1 MKKAVLILLF
11 FILCVGECFAHEIQG
26 VVLTQEGSPVEGA
39 VVLHRSSQNK
49 TVTDKRGEFR
59 LNILEGG
66 EIRLEVIHPDYLEVE
81 VLLSSKDVLKRII
94 IRLVPLIRQREEI
107 VVTAMRYP
115 ESSAEVPAAETVISN
130 ETLDEEMPPNITE
143 GIQNIPGVSS
153 LGAGGFSVVP
163 NIRGLARRR
172 VLIMVDNARITSD
185 RRTGPNASFVDPKDV
200 EKIEVLRSPS
210 SVFYGS
216 DAIGG
221 VIHVFTKRMNPQ
233 DGLKGT
239 VNLKYG
245 TVNREKGLGFSL
257 RGKRRS
263 TGFYLSF
270 QGNDAENYSSP
281 LEEVLMSK
289 FSQGSLIG
297 KVSYTSKKRE
307 VDLGFIGSRGY
318 DIGKPSRDS
327 LEKPA
332 RYPLESQNLIQ
343 LRWVEKGLGKTG
355 QLDLQ
360 AYINPH
366 FLETRK
372 EKIDVDENYKKEESY
387 SKTQSVDFGFH
398 LSYGQKVVDELRIKG
413 GLDFLGRAGAKSR
426 NIDTSYDPSG
436 QIQNEFEQFPF
447 SKGGRSDLG
456 FFISGDYTGIKNL
469 DLVAG
474 VRLDFIRLEA
484 LPGSAA
490 SPNKIRHTAWTGF
503 IGGSVKLTEAV
514 IFFANLSRAYRAPS
528 LNELFYTGITGR
540 GFIIA
545 QPDLSPEMSLNL
557 DTGLKIILKRFFLGL
572 YSFYYEIDNLI
583 ERFRTSES
591 IYTYGNVDEGRI
603 YGVEVEMEYYPRPG
617 WKIFGNFFVFEGT
630 SLKTKDP
637 LNDVPPPR
645 LYLGTRFWIKRFSAE
660 VNAVYNLQKADPG
673 PAEIENPSYE
683 IVNLKFNYAVAS
695 SLRVYLFV
703 SNLFNKTYLARP
715 DPDSI
720 EEPGRNIVIGLNV
733 SF

>member
-1 MKKAVLILLF
+1 MKKTVLNLLVF
-11 FILCVGECFAHEIQG
+11 FLCVGGCFALEIQG
-26 VVLTQEGSPVEGA
+26 IVLTKEGSPVEGA
-39 VVLHRSSQNK
+39 VVFHRSSQSK
-49 TVTDKRGEFR
+49 TVTDEEGEFK
-59 LNILEGG
+59 LSIPGVE
-66 EIRLEVIHPDYLEVE
+66 EIRLEVIHPDYLEQE
-81 VLLSSKDVLKRII
+81 VVISRQDASKRII
-94 IRLVPLIRQREEI
+94 IRLIPLIRQREEI

-115 ESSAEVPAAETVISN
+115 ESSAEVPAAESVIPS
-130 ETLDEEMPPNITE
+130 ETLEEEMSPNITE

-185 RRTGPNASFVDPKDV
+185 RRTGPNASFIDPRDV

-221 VIHVFTKRMNPQ
+221 VIHIFTKRMNPQ

-245 TVNREKGLGFSL
+245 MVNQEKGLGFAL

-263 TGFYLSF
+263 TGFYISF

-281 LEEVLMSK
+281 LGEVLMSK
-289 FSQGSLIG
+289 FSHGSLIG
-297 KVSYTSKKRE
+297 KVSYASEKRD
-307 VDLGFIGSRGY
+307 VDLSFIGSRGY
-318 DIGKPSRDS
+318 DIGKPSRES
-327 LEKPA
+327 LEKPT

-355 QLDLQ
+355 QLDFQ
-360 AYINPH
+360 TYMNPH

-372 EKIDVDENYKKEESY
+372 EKIDVEDNEKKDESY
-387 SKTQSVDFGFH
+387 SKTQSVDYGFH
-398 LSYGQKVVDELRIKG
+398 LSYGQKIDEGLRLKG
-413 GLDFLGRAGAKSR
+413 GLDVLGRSGAKVR
-426 NIDTSYDPSG
+426 NVDTFFDPSG

-447 SKGGRSDLG
+447 SDGGRNDFG
-456 FFISGDYTGIKNL
+456 FFISGDYTGIENL

-474 VRLDFIRLEA
+474 IRLDFIRLEA

-490 SPNKIRHTAWTGF
+490 SPNINRYTAWTGF
-503 IGGSVKLTEAV
+503 IGGSAKLTEAV

-545 QPDLSPEMSLNL
+545 QPDLKPEMSLNL
-557 DTGLKIILKRFFLGL
+557 DAGLKIIFKRFFLGL
-572 YSFYYEIDNLI
+572 YSFYYEIDDLI
-583 ERFRTSES
+583 ERFRTSEG

-603 YGVEVEMEYYPRPG
+603 YGIEVEMEYYPRPG
-617 WKIFGNFFVFEGT
+617 WKIFGNFFAFEGT

-637 LNDVPPPR
+637 LNDVPPSR

-660 VNAVYNLQKADPG
+660 VNAAYNFKKADPG
-673 PAEIENPSYE
+673 PAEIKNPSYE
-683 IVNLKFNYAVAS
+683 IVNLKFNYTVAS
-695 SLRVYLFV
+695 SLRVHLFL